1 MEQNGLRHLAPP
13 GKAKY
18 TKEIMEK
25 NEVIR
30 RAQRYIAGEKNP
42 HFRAE
47 VEKLLEEAENPGA
60 AGELEDR
67 FYRDLEFGTGG
78 LRGIIGGGYNRMNSL
93 VVKSATQG
101 LANYLC
107 KAFPEK
113 AAEPGLSA
121 AIAYDSRHY
130 SAEFA
135 EAAALI
141 FAANGIKAYLFS
153 AMRPTPELSFAIRL
167 LGCDTG
173 IVVTASHN
181 PPQYNGYKAYWNDG
195 AQVIAPHDRGIIG
208 EVNAVSEI
216 KEITRE
222 EALAAGLLRIID
234 KEVDEP
240 YWAMVKSRLFRPDL
254 IKAKAGEVKIV
265 YTPLH
270 GTGALHVEK
279 VLGDLGLKVI
289 TVPEQREGNGDFPT
303 VAFPNPEEEA
313 ALDMAISLGKKE
325 GADVVMATD
334 PDADRFGIAVPASAK
349 PTASD
354 KSTAPDKLTASDT
367 PTAPEDPWFVLVTG
381 NQMGVLLGDYIFHSL
396 SELGKLPPGA
406 LMVNTVVTTGMQKR
420 LAAGYG
426 VECVEV
432 LTGFKWI
439 ADVMRQCDTGERTG
453 TFMFGTEESYGYLV
467 ENEVRDKDGVS
478 AAALCAEMTLY
489 WRSKGKSLLDRLN
502 ELYAQYGYWQEL
514 GISKYFQGPEG
525 PGIMKGIMEAYRT
538 NPPKTLGGIAVTRVR
553 DIKNGADG
561 LPPSDVLQFFL
572 EDGTVVSARPSGTEP
587 KIKFYASCCADAK
600 AGLDAAKA
608 EAGRKLEA
616 IQKDIREAIGS

>member
-1 MEQNGLRHLAPP
+1 
-13 GKAKY
+13 
-18 TKEIMEK
+18 MEK
-25 NEVIR
+25 EEIIR
-30 RAQRYIAGEKNP
+30 RARHYIAREQDP
-42 HFRAE
+42 HFRGE
-47 VEKLLEEAENPGA
+47 VEQLLEEDNTK
-60 AGELEDR
+60 ELEDR

-78 LRGIIGGGYNRMNSL
+78 LRGIIGGGYNRMNAL
-93 VVKSATQG
+93 MVKSATQG
-101 LANYLC
+101 LANYLR
-107 KAFPEK
+107 KAFPRK
-113 AAEPGLSA
+113 AAFPKKAAFPENTAKPGTAGLSVPGSLSAAGGLSAPGGLSA
-121 AIAYDSRHY
+121 AIAFDSRHY
-130 SAEFA
+130 SADFA

-195 AQVIAPHDRGIIG
+195 AQVIPPHDRGIIL

-222 EALAAGLLRIID
+222 EALAAGLLQIID

-240 YWAMVKSRLFRPDL
+240 YQAMVKSRLFRPDL

-279 VLGDLGLKVI
+279 VLGDLGLRVI

-334 PDADRFGIAVPASAK
+334 PDADRFGIAVPARSGAGGE
-349 PTASD
+349 
-354 KSTAPDKLTASDT
+354 T
-367 PTAPEDPWFVLVTG
+367 PFVLVTG

-396 SELGKLPPGA
+396 RELGKLPPRP

-426 VECVEV
+426 VDCVEV

-439 ADVMRQCDTGERTG
+439 ADIMRKCDTGERG
-453 TFMFGTEESYGYLV
+453 TFVFGTEESYGYLV
-467 ENEVRDKDGVS
+467 ENEVRDKDGIS

-502 ELYAQYGYWQEL
+502 ELYVQYGYWQEL

-525 PGIMKGIMEAYRT
+525 PGIMKGIMEGYRK
-538 NPPKTLGGIAVTRVR
+538 NPPKTLGGIAVNWVR
-553 DIKNGADG
+553 DIKDGADG

-587 KIKFYASCCADAK
+587 KIKFYATCCAGAQ

-608 EAGRKLEA
+608 EAARKLEA
-616 IQKDIREAIGS
+616 IQKDIRAVIDS